1 MFQDFSSITMKVF
14 KGFLLR
20 ALNIWSKKYVG
31 NEMEFLIIVF
41 TENGLSIKVLE
52 KATKEYINNINCVT
66 EKKPQ
71 R

>member
-1 MFQDFSSITMKVF
+1 MKVF

-52 KATKEYINNINCVT
+52 KSTKEYINNINLC
-66 EKKPQ
+66 KRK
-71 R
+71 RNHRDN